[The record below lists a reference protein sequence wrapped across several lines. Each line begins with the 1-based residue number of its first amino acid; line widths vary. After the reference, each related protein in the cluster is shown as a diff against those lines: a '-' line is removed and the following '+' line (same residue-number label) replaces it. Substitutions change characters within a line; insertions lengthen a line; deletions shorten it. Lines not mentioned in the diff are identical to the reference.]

1 MIPKQ
6 NRKSPGQGSSM
17 CEDRSEG
24 EQCTQKTLS
33 YSHAKQQELDQEG
46 SIAHV

>member
-6 NRKSPGQGSSM
+6 NRKSPGQGSSVY
-17 CEDRSEG
+17 EDRSER

-33 YSHAKQQELDQEG
+33 YSHAEQQQLDREG